1 MMYQDNF
8 FSSIYKL
15 LATKT
20 DGRRSTYLQ
29 FEEDRRGLDPFF
41 VEESGGRTVD
51 VQGSC
56 RLEESGSR
64 GECRSGGATSAQEG
78 EERRR
83 REEWRRRVAQ
93 GVQIRREATSR
104 SRGKKPHESAAD
116 QGSCRGMRWRWR
128 RRRCRP
134 ISHPPSPSP
143 HHHVRGALSG
153 GRPRKRMRPNHSER
167 KEQGVAH
174 WSIAR

>member
-1 MMYQDNF
+1 M
-8 FSSIYKL
+8 
-15 LATKT
+15 
-20 DGRRSTYLQ
+20 
-29 FEEDRRGLDPFF
+29 
-41 VEESGGRTVD
+41 D

-104 SRGKKPHESAAD
+104 RRGKKPQESAAD
-116 QGSCRGMRWRWR
+116 QGSCRGDAAATVQTDLAPPPPPPPTIMCAE
-128 RRRCRP
+128 RCREEGLEKECTSVARKGRSRGSRAGLSRDRSGV
-134 ISHPPSPSP
+134 IS
-143 HHHVRGALSG
+143 VIILMLSIDVE
-153 GRPRKRMRPNHSER
+153 S
-167 KEQGVAH
+167 GVQFEGPQF
-174 WSIAR
+174 

>member
-1 MMYQDNF
+1 M
-8 FSSIYKL
+8 
-15 LATKT
+15 
-20 DGRRSTYLQ
+20 
-29 FEEDRRGLDPFF
+29 
-41 VEESGGRTVD
+41 D
-51 VQGSC
+51 VLGSC

-78 EERRR
+78 EERWR

-104 SRGKKPHESAAD
+104 RRGKKPQESAAD

-143 HHHVRGALSG
+143 TIMCAERCREEDLEKECTSVA
-153 GRPRKRMRPNHSER
+153 RKR
-167 KEQGVAH
+167 KEQGGRVLVYRAIGRAL
-174 WSIAR
+174 SRS